1 MSIRFDKLMVVPSD
15 ETGLDLQNATITLNE
30 TLYPALEIQVIPGP
44 YSRGELLIMNWTY
57 LNYTST

>member
-1 MSIRFDKLMVVPSD
+1 MVVPSD
-15 ETGLDLQNATITLNE
+15 ETSPDLQNATITLNE
-30 TLYPALEIQVIPGP
+30 TLFPALAIQVIPGP